1 MFKKFSILL
10 IMVSFLGVVGCAK
23 VPMAPVEQDTALKEF
38 NPPQS
43 DQSGIYVYRNCFVGA
58 ALKKTVY
65 LDSKA
70 VGESAED
77 VFFYTT
83 TNPGD
88 HVLSTESEFSN
99 NDLHIETE
107 GGKNYF
113 VEQYIKLGVFVGGA
127 NLRLVDEE
135 TGRKGVLGCGLA
147 KGF

>member
-1 MFKKFSILL
+1 MFKKILL
-10 IMVSFLGVVGCAK
+10 LSIVVASLGVVGCAK

-38 NPPQS
+38 NPPQV

-58 ALKKTVY
+58 ALKKMVY
-65 LDSKA
+65 LDNKA

-77 VFFYTT
+77 VYFYTT
-83 TNPGD
+83 TNPGS

-99 NDLHIETE
+99 NDISIETE

-113 VEQYIKLGVFVGGA
+113 VEQYIKMGVFVGGA

-135 TGRKGVLGCGLA
+135 TGKKGVLGCGLA
-147 KGF
+147 KSL

>member
-1 MFKKFSILL
+1 MSKKLFVLL
-10 IMVSFLGVVGCAK
+10 FVIATLSFIGCAK
-23 VPMAPVEQDTALKEF
+23 VPMAPPEQDTALKEF
-38 NPPQS
+38 NPPPV

-70 VGESAED
+70 IGESAED
-77 VFFYTT
+77 VYFYTT
-83 TNPGD
+83 TSPGN

-99 NDLHIETE
+99 NDLEIETE
-107 GGKNYF
+107 GGQNYF

-135 TGRKGVLGCGLA
+135 TGKKGVLGCNLA
-147 KGF
+147 EGF